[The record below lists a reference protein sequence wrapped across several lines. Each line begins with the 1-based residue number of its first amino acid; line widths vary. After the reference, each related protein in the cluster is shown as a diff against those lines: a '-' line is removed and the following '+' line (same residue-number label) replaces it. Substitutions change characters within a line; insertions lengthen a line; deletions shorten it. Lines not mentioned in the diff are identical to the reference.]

1 MKRLALAILAL
12 LTGCAPALHAQRI
25 NAAGHAG
32 PQGRAAAA
40 PVTNDEA
47 EILAAYMHARDVDV
61 HAYLDLDPS
70 VLETAYAKFALADRI
85 DEIETRRRE
94 GRPMAY
100 RMEYHPRVTKLSA
113 TMAFV
118 DDDVRNHSVRLDP
131 ATRQP
136 VETDPDELLQETFT
150 LERLEVGW
158 RVVFFDRVDS

>member
-1 MKRLALAILAL
+1 MRRLALAFVAVLA
-12 LTGCAPALHAQRI
+12 GCTPALHAHRI
-25 NAAGHAG
+25 DTA
-32 PQGRAAAA
+32 GRASPHARAALA
-40 PVTNDEA
+40 PVTSDEA
-47 EILAAYMHARDVDV
+47 EILAAYMRARDVDV
-61 HAYLDLDPS
+61 HAYFDLDPS

-131 ATRQP
+131 VTRQP
-136 VETDPDELLQETFT
+136 VEADPDELLQETFT
-150 LERLEVGW
+150 LERLEMGW
-158 RVVFFDRVDS
+158 RVVFFDRVES